1 MHTLYRLTEPP
12 FALTPDPKFWYWS
25 PTHRQVLQLFVRS
38 QQRSPGLLVITG
50 ARGTGKTA
58 FLQAFATL
66 SAPRTHLVSLPYPAS
81 STEDL
86 YVLLAQQMGLDR
98 ATQRL
103 STPRSQIDAWLRQRL
118 QHRDKI
124 IVLLDNAH
132 EWSERLLADLEVFT
146 RLGTPTSKVFHL
158 ILAGPLSLPDTLSAS
173 RLASLR
179 ARITAMGVLSPF
191 DLHATQAYIQHRL
204 TIAGGP
210 KASLFT
216 SAAVD
221 VIYRA
226 THGVPRAIN
235 QLCSQALLAGG
246 AAHMSRIDAALVQH
260 VATRMGLLTPAS
272 SPLPT
277 ETPQGTTP
285 ASPQPTVSH
294 MDGLNTARQ
303 DRGRT
308 ARRRMARR
316 TRLLL
321 PLGLVL
327 LMGGSVLRSG
337 GGLQERGTVMRA
349 APGAVDR
356 QLPATAE
363 PLLPSG
369 RARAVEAD
377 IGAREALAQEGAS
390 SSQATPHA
398 PVRPTPLRTTPALP
412 NLHAARAASAPS
424 RATLHRP
431 PPSED
436 TRRLAPMAR
445 VPLHDPAQPHTQRGF
460 TAAPRL
466 PTHAD
471 PVVHDTSDALEPLAP
486 RRPAP
491 LVQDAALL
499 GAALRPSEAT
509 DARFRGHASE
519 TAETTQPRLPLA
531 PPTAVPE
538 RSAALPRSPAPPPRE
553 APRLTP
559 RGSTTAE
566 GLARP
571 VPPASIQGRTVEIHT
586 ELAQTSVLI
595 NGAYIGPSPVVLH
608 LPLGVYTMVIA
619 RPGYT
624 PMTWKMQVDPHG
636 IALHMTKAGGGSWPP
651 HYTPRVVAH

>member
-1 MHTLYRLTEPP
+1 MHTFYGLTEPP

-38 QQRSPGLLVITG
+38 QQRSPGLLVVTG
-50 ARGTGKTA
+50 ARGTGKTT

-66 SAPRTHLVSLPYPAS
+66 PAPRTHLVSLPHPAS

-103 STPRSQIDAWLRQRL
+103 STPRSQIDAWLLQRL

-226 THGVPRAIN
+226 TQGVPRAIN

-272 SPLPT
+272 SRPAHTALASSPLPT

-308 ARRRMARR
+308 ARRRTARL

-321 PLGLVL
+321 PLGIVL

-337 GGLQERGTVMRA
+337 GGLQERGTAMRA

-356 QLPATAE
+356 QLPATSE

-377 IGAREALAQEGAS
+377 IGARAAPPPTAPGAREALAQEGAS

-436 TRRLAPMAR
+436 TTRLAPTAR
-445 VPLHDPAQPHTQRGF
+445 VPLHDPAQPLTQRGF

-466 PTHAD
+466 PTRAD

-571 VPPASIQGRTVEIHT
+571 VPTRIHPGADGGDTHRTGPDVRPDQWCRISAPRPWSFTCRWGSIR
-586 ELAQTSVLI
+586 
-595 NGAYIGPSPVVLH
+595 
-608 LPLGVYTMVIA
+608 
-619 RPGYT
+619 
-624 PMTWKMQVDPHG
+624 
-636 IALHMTKAGGGSWPP
+636 WP
-651 HYTPRVVAH
+651 